1 MTFEW
6 LTGLWSRL
14 GLGPSEGRMAVGT
27 GDSYA
32 NSVLGNLDTYYAT
45 GQANVHQT
53 AAVEF
58 GLGMVGRA
66 FMLAETSPAVPAL
79 TALTLSMLGR
89 QTISRG
95 NAVFEIFLDPATGN
109 QRLLPVEEYEVGG
122 DVEPSTWR
130 YSIKRSRPTG
140 EPVTRNVPAAGIVH
154 VRYEPPASAPW
165 AGVSPLVG
173 AGVTATQLAR
183 IEQSLAYDAQIPTGA
198 LMPLPDGA
206 TTKQV
211 KGIANAVSAGKGALS
226 NIETTAGGF
235 GQGPMA
241 KPKADW
247 EQKRFGPLVP
257 AASISLRESTALAVL
272 GAIGIPPSL
281 YTSEGSALRESYR
294 HFFTNTAEPL
304 GKLISQELSEKLE
317 IEVNIEFPALVKSDI
332 AARARAYGVLIK
344 AGMAEEDARLLTVGL
359 RR

>member
-6 LTGLWSRL
+6 LTRLWSRT

-27 GDSYA
+27 GDSYI
-32 NSVLGNLDTYYAT
+32 NSLLGALDTYYAT

-58 GLGMVGRA
+58 ALGMVGRA
-66 FMLAETSPAVPAL
+66 FMLAETTPAVPAL

-95 NAVFEIFLDPATGN
+95 NAVFEIAIDPTTGD
-109 QRLLPVEEYEVGG
+109 QRLLPVAEYEVGG

-130 YSIKRSRPTG
+130 YRIERARPTG
-140 EPVTRNVPAAGIVH
+140 EPVPRNVPAAGIVH

-206 TTKQV
+206 STKQV
-211 KGIANAVSAGKGALS
+211 ESLKNAVSSGKGALS
-226 NIETTAGGF
+226 HIETTAGGF
-235 GQGPMA
+235 GQGAIAAPR
-241 KPKADW
+241 ADW
-247 EQKRFGPLVP
+247 DQKRFGPMVP
-257 AASISLRESTALAVL
+257 ATSIDLREKATLAVL
-272 GAIGIPPSL
+272 GAMGIPPSL

-294 HFFTNTAEPL
+294 HFFTNTVEPL
-304 GKLISQELSEKLE
+304 GKLIAEELSEKLE
-317 IEVNIEFPALVKSDI
+317 LDISIEFPALVKSDI
-332 AARARAYGVLIK
+332 SARSRAYATLVK
-344 AGMAEEDARLLTVGL
+344 AGMPEEDARELTVGL